1 MLGNIT
7 IDKSSMVLNYFLY
20 TIQLIKGSGGKLE
33 RTKFEREMA
42 HFVGVSVYNDD
53 GTTNR
58 TPYNKSK
65 FPRYFGFVESVNVGG
80 REFLC
85 LTGRGIELSS
95 IIGKRS
101 LSDGS
106 TEYFVTN
113 RNYFVTLIFY
123 SLWFDSFGKN
133 NCGAEQSCTDIEPP
147 KIVFRALQELGKA
160 SAEEIY
166 YIIYGLNGFP
176 KQGKQPIHSSFED
189 AVEKVKEKRKNH
201 YNYKNWIQSWNLKNL
216 VSDCKVINIFT
227 EKGFGL
233 LSSNEDK
240 NGDLEY
246 SLSSNLSQEHLEFIH
261 KLNPYY
267 KPLFFIQKS
276 DGTKDFIQ
284 EWLKYSVYGKFCSNR
299 NIFHIQTKN
308 IAGSILNDKMFAN
321 ALKAAYVNPK
331 ESFYLEFD
339 TDDHNEIINCFAG
352 SEALLDRID
361 DVKNAFNGW
370 SSVGVRSISLYSEIV
385 ALAKKAYNGY
395 KIKEILD
402 PNTIRLPAN
411 LNIIGV

>member
-7 IDKSSMVLNYFLY
+7 IDKSSMVLNYFLH
-20 TIQLIKGSGGKLE
+20 TIHLIKKNGGKLE
-33 RTKFEREMA
+33 RTRFEREMA

-65 FPRYFGFVESVNVGG
+65 FPRYFGFVESVDVGG
-80 REFLC
+80 QEFLY

-95 IIGKRS
+95 IIGERA

-106 TEYFVTN
+106 TEYYITN
-113 RNYFVTLIFY
+113 RNYFITLIFY
-123 SLWFDSFGKN
+123 SLWFDTFGKN

-166 YIIYGLNGFP
+166 YVIYGLNGFP
-176 KQGKQPIHSSFED
+176 KQKKQPIHSSFED
-189 AVEKVKEKRKNH
+189 AIEKVKEKRNNR
-201 YNYKNWIQSWNLKNL
+201 YDYKNWIRSWNLKNL
-216 VSDCKVINIFT
+216 VSDCKIINIFT

-233 LSSNEDK
+233 LSSNENK
-240 NGDLEY
+240 NGDIEY
-246 SLSSNLSQEHLEFIH
+246 SLSSNLKQEHLEFIH

-267 KPLFFIQKS
+267 KPLFFIQDS
-276 DGTKDFIQ
+276 DNSKDYVQ

-299 NIFHIQTKN
+299 NIFHIHTKN
-308 IAGSILNDKMFAN
+308 IIKSILNDKNFVQ
-321 ALKAAYVNPK
+321 ALKAAYINPK

-339 TDDHNEIINCFAG
+339 TADYNEIIDCFADN
-352 SEALLDRID
+352 ATLLDRID
-361 DVKNAFNGW
+361 DVMDDFNGW
-370 SSVGVRSISLYSEIV
+370 SSVGVHSISLYSEIV
-385 ALAKKAYNGY
+385 ALAKKSYNGHN
-395 KIKEILD
+395 IKEILS